1 MACTA
6 ITDDEQDRVAAE
18 VSAQIGALGGRELR
32 RDPQIAPRTSGT
44 DVIEEP
50 RTDTQRGGQ
59 HRCRLDVPLHV
70 SSATEGSEVPRS
82 DVVPGLRCL
91 SNDDECGASVALD
104 VSGDANDVPH
114 SAVHLSDFPAGPNA
128 AVAFKKYKAEKLMEE
143 GYEISIAIDDDLA
156 AREAYRSLGIRAVSP
171 ARF

>member
-1 MACTA
+1 MPTL
-6 ITDDEQDRVAAE
+6 ILVDMDDTLAFGERPNEELIAKLRAQRGDRLIHI
-18 VSAQIGALGGRELR
+18 VSGRQIGRLEETREWL
-32 RDPQIAPRTSGT
+32 
-44 DVIEEP
+44 
-50 RTDTQRGGQ
+50 
-59 HRCRLDVPLHV
+59 
-70 SSATEGSEVPRS
+70 
-82 DVVPGLRCL
+82 
-91 SNDDECGASVALD
+91 N
-104 VSGDANDVPH
+104 ANDVPH